1 MFYNLLNE
9 FKKHNVTTQEKKVRK
24 KKIMNNVVNLCN
36 NYFNFYEITYDEST
50 LNEKEGRNPKQFK
63 LVDNALPEWLELKN
77 NFNEAKKLID
87 DIRID
92 MNKAKVSKEDKKV
105 FNDLNRLIT
114 DISDNKV
121 EKENA
126 DERLKKKST

>member
-1 MFYNLLNE
+1 
-9 FKKHNVTTQEKKVRK
+9 
-24 KKIMNNVVNLCN
+24 MNNVVNLCN

-50 LNEKEGRNPKQFK
+50 LNEKEGRNTKQFK

-77 NFNEAKKLID
+77 NFNEAKKLIG

>member
-24 KKIMNNVVNLCN
+24 KKTMNNVVNLCN

-50 LNEKEGRNPKQFK
+50 LNEKEGRNTKQFK

>member
-24 KKIMNNVVNLCN
+24 KKTMNNVVNLCN

-50 LNEKEGRNPKQFK
+50 LNEKEGRNTKQFK

-77 NFNEAKKLID
+77 NFNEAKKLIG

-126 DERLKKKST
+126 DERLKEKST

>member
-1 MFYNLLNE
+1 M
-9 FKKHNVTTQEKKVRK
+9 RK
-24 KKIMNNVVNLCN
+24 KKTMNNVVNLCN

-50 LNEKEGRNPKQFK
+50 LNEKEGRNTKQFK

-77 NFNEAKKLID
+77 NFNEAKKLIG

-126 DERLKKKST
+126 DERLKKKSTWLGSTKPKTKYCFSK

>member
-1 MFYNLLNE
+1 
-9 FKKHNVTTQEKKVRK
+9 
-24 KKIMNNVVNLCN
+24 MNNVVNLYN

-50 LNEKEGRNPKQFK
+50 LNEKDGRNPKQFK

-87 DIRID
+87 DIRAD

-114 DISDNKV
+114 DISDKKF

-126 DERLKKKST
+126 DERLKKSLLDLDQLK

>member
-1 MFYNLLNE
+1 M
-9 FKKHNVTTQEKKVRK
+9 
-24 KKIMNNVVNLCN
+24 I
-36 NYFNFYEITYDEST
+36 
-50 LNEKEGRNPKQFK
+50 G
-63 LVDNALPEWLELKN
+63 
-77 NFNEAKKLID
+77 

>member
-24 KKIMNNVVNLCN
+24 IKIMNNVVNLCN